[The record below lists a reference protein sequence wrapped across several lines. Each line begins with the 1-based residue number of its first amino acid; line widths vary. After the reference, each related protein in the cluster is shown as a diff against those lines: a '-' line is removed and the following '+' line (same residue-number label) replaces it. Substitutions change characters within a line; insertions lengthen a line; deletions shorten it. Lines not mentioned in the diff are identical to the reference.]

1 MDYGKLIKD
10 ALVIAWQKRYLWA
23 FGFFAGAG
31 LPNLNNR
38 IIAGKAAEL
47 IAWLVANPEGLLALL
62 LSGLAVL
69 LIFGGLRIISYGSL
83 VAGVADSERKISGSL
98 ETALAS
104 GLKNFWRI
112 LGLSIIFFTS
122 IVLVLAFLLLPFFL
136 MMIGSGS
143 GMKAA
148 RILWL
153 ALMAL
158 PALAAL
164 LWACLLRDYSLC
176 FLILEDL
183 NLRRSLAEAWRLMKQ
198 KPAESFLLLI
208 ISLGMGLA
216 IAIATT
222 AALAVL
228 SLPFIFIGLL
238 NKTLGLLLG
247 LFCGILLFV
256 LITCVFGVYG
266 SAYWTLGYLRLRA
279 SAAL

>member
-10 ALVIAWQKRYLWA
+10 ALMIAWQKRYLWA

-83 VAGVADSERKISGSL
+83 VAGVADSERKISGNL

-148 RILWL
+148 GILWL

-164 LWACLLRDYSLC
+164 LWACLFRDYSRC

-247 LFCGILLFV
+247 LFCGIPLFV

>member
-247 LFCGILLFV
+247 LFCGIPLFV

>member
-47 IAWLVANPEGLLALL
+47 IAWLVANPGGLLALL

-148 RILWL
+148 GILWL

-164 LWACLLRDYSLC
+164 LWACLFRDYSLC

-247 LFCGILLFV
+247 LFCGIPLFV

-279 SAAL
+279 SATL